1 MIIGGIGPDIFDIIT
16 DFKEEKMDR
25 SPLSIKIDG
34 ETELRILCEQDA
46 LPLFKLIEQNRTYLR
61 AWLPWVD
68 ATRTAE
74 DERAFIRG
82 LQVQY
87 AGNRGFACG
96 IWHKGQVAGT
106 ISYHPIDWANR
117 KVEIGYWLG
126 AAFQG
131 KGLMTKTCRVLVTYA
146 FDELKLNKVE
156 IRCAIGNTRS
166 CAIPQRLGFTQEGII
181 RQSEWLYD
189 HFVDLILYGM
199 VASEWEA
206 TSAR

>member
-1 MIIGGIGPDIFDIIT
+1 
-16 DFKEEKMDR
+16 MDR
-25 SPLSIKIDG
+25 PPLSIKIDND
-34 ETELRILCEQDA
+34 TELRVLSEQDA
-46 LPLFKLIEQNRTYLR
+46 VPLFLLIEQNRAHLR

-68 ATRTAE
+68 STRTAG
-74 DERAFIRG
+74 DELAFIRS

-96 IWHKGQVAGT
+96 IWYKGQVTGT
-106 ISYHPIDWANR
+106 ISYHPIDWINR

-131 KGLMTKTCRVLVTYA
+131 KGLMTKACKTLVAYA
-146 FDELKLNKVE
+146 FDELRLNKVE
-156 IRCAIGNTRS
+156 IRCATNNIRS

-181 RQSEWLYD
+181 RQGEWLYD

-199 VASEWEA
+199 LAHEWR
-206 TSAR
+206 TTLQ